1 MHLVHLALEIADLVE
16 GPVAKAEPW
25 KPACGC
31 AQAARFLVAG
41 HVGAKDYHD

>member
-1 MHLVHLALEIADLVE
+1 VHLVDLALEIADPVE
-16 GPVAKAEPW
+16 GPVAEAEPW
-25 KPACGC
+25 KPARGS